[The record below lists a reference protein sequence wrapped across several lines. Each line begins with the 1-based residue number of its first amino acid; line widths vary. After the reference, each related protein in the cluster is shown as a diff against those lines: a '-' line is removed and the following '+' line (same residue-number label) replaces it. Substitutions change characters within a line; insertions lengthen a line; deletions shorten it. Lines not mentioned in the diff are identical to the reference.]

1 MTRTLLLIAAGAVS
15 FGQNLPD
22 VLQQGEKVF
31 AETCATGYCHGLR
44 GTAGGAPRL
53 VGRGF
58 DPAFINNIV
67 TRGVPGTAMP
77 GFGESLPR
85 PDVIAVVSYV
95 ATLNGVAN
103 PNIGAAGSA
112 PAAPEIALSPGA
124 ARGRDPREPRRL
136 PGARTPGPAMGGC
149 RTVRSRRAPH
159 RDGGRALPRRGGD
172 ALAGGQILDCHS
184 LMVTD
189 QELMAFP
196 DPLCITNDRQQAV
209 VDGIPIIRA
218 RKTAGQDR
226 ANARAQNRRDRYFHG
241 RATTKIR
248 SRDQNIP
255 WLHRCRELGINLFK
269 KKLAQD
275 LRIKAFTLAP

>member
-22 VLQQGEKVF
+22 VLKQGEKVF

-95 ATLNGVAN
+95 ASLNGVAN

-124 ARGRDPREPRRL
+124 ARGRDLFSDATRGFARCSTCHELNRIGISVATPITQVPASASAARSLATPHVSTATLGSEIMPVLVLSNTTRSVLLYDLTASNPVLRTLEPLSVKIVEGSPWRHASVIGSYSDAELDTILMYLRE
-136 PGARTPGPAMGGC
+136 
-149 RTVRSRRAPH
+149 
-159 RDGGRALPRRGGD
+159 
-172 ALAGGQILDCHS
+172 
-184 LMVTD
+184 
-189 QELMAFP
+189 
-196 DPLCITNDRQQAV
+196 V
-209 VDGIPIIRA
+209 VKP
-218 RKTAGQDR
+218 
-226 ANARAQNRRDRYFHG
+226 
-241 RATTKIR
+241 
-248 SRDQNIP
+248 
-255 WLHRCRELGINLFK
+255 
-269 KKLAQD
+269 
-275 LRIKAFTLAP
+275 